1 MSRPISMRVS
11 YREDA
16 SYLLRLE
23 AAVLKD
29 VSQSEGWR
37 KTGASLSR
45 QLSLH
50 LLKADKSKF
59 IGRSVS
65 PKPNVD

>member
-23 AAVLKD
+23 TAVLKD

-37 KTGASLSR
+37 KIGASLSR

-50 LLKADKSKF
+50 LLKADKSKC
-59 IGRSVS
+59 RSVS
-65 PKPNVD
+65 PKSNVD